1 MYFYK
6 MSDDEIANLYIQF
19 IKENGIEKEANKWVN
34 EYCRK
39 WM

>member
-1 MYFYK
+1 MYFSK

-19 IKENGIEKEANKWVN
+19 IKEKGIEKEANKWVN